1 MLAAIAAFW
10 AYEPPIPTEYPMKFQ
25 LTLAAVLAG
34 LATSAVAA
42 PPSGEQVFKQRCT
55 VCHSVQPA
63 PGKMG
68 PPLAGVVGRKA
79 GSAPGYAYSNAMK
92 SSGITWTPDKLD
104 AFVKA
109 PGKTVPGTK
118 MLLGA
123 PNPEE
128 RAAVIQYLGTLRK

>member
-1 MLAAIAAFW
+1 MK
-10 AYEPPIPTEYPMKFQ
+10 YP

-34 LATSAVAA
+34 MATSAVAG
-42 PPSGEQVFKQRCT
+42 PPSGQAVFEQRCS
-55 VCHSVQPA
+55 VCHSIQPA

-79 GSAPGYAYSNAMK
+79 GTVAGFTYSSALKA
-92 SSGITWTPDKLD
+92 SGVTWTADKLD

-109 PGKTVPGTK
+109 PSKTVPGTK

-123 PNPEE
+123 PDDQQ
-128 RAAVIQYLGTLRK
+128 RAAVIQYLGSVKK

>member
-1 MLAAIAAFW
+1 
-10 AYEPPIPTEYPMKFQ
+10 MKFQ
-25 LTLAAVLAG
+25 FVLAAGLAV
-34 LATSAVAA
+34 LATSAAAA
-42 PPSGEQVFKQRCT
+42 PSGQQVFEQRCSI
-55 VCHSVQPA
+55 CHSLQPA

-79 GSAPGYAYSNAMK
+79 GTAPGYVYSSAMK
-92 SSGITWTPDKLD
+92 ASGLTWTPAQLD

-123 PNPEE
+123 PDDAQ
-128 RAAVIQYLGTLRK
+128 RAAVIQYLGSIRK

>member
-1 MLAAIAAFW
+1 
-10 AYEPPIPTEYPMKFQ
+10 MKFQ

-34 LATSAVAA
+34 LATSAAAA
-42 PPSGEQVFKQRCT
+42 PPSGDQVFQQRCT

-79 GSAPGYAYSNAMK
+79 GTAPGYAYSNALK
-92 SSGITWTPDKLD
+92 ASGITWTPDQLD
-104 AFVKA
+104 AFLKA
-109 PGKTVPGTK
+109 PGKAVPGTK

-123 PNPEE
+123 PNPED
-128 RAAVIQYLGTLRK
+128 RAAVIQYLSTLKK

>member
-1 MLAAIAAFW
+1 MKYPLILAAAFV
-10 AYEPPIPTEYPMKFQ
+10 T
-25 LTLAAVLAG
+25 T
-34 LATSAVAA
+34 ATSAAAA
-42 PPSGEQVFKQRCT
+42 PPSGQQVFEQRCS
-55 VCHSVQPA
+55 VCHSLQPA

-79 GSAPGYAYSNAMK
+79 GTAPGYAYSNALK
-92 SSGITWTPDKLD
+92 ASNITWTPEQLD

-123 PNPEE
+123 PDAEQ
-128 RAAVIQYLGTLRK
+128 RAAVIQYLGSLKK

>member
-1 MLAAIAAFW
+1 MK
-10 AYEPPIPTEYPMKFQ
+10 YP

-34 LATSAVAA
+34 MATSAFAA
-42 PPSGEQVFKQRCT
+42 PSSGQAVFEQRCS
-55 VCHSVQPA
+55 VCHSLQPA

-79 GSAPGYAYSNAMK
+79 GTVTGFAYSSALK
-92 SSGITWTPDKLD
+92 ASGVTWTVDKLD

-109 PGKTVPGTK
+109 PSKTVPGTK

-123 PNPEE
+123 PDDQQ
-128 RAAVIQYLGTLRK
+128 RAAVIQYLGSVKK

>member
-1 MLAAIAAFW
+1 MK
-10 AYEPPIPTEYPMKFQ
+10 YP

-34 LATSAVAA
+34 MATGAVAA
-42 PPSGEQVFKQRCT
+42 PSGQAVFEQRCS
-55 VCHSVQPA
+55 VCHALQPA

-79 GSAPGYAYSNAMK
+79 GAVGGFAYSSALK
-92 SSGITWTPDKLD
+92 ASGITWTPDQLD

-109 PGKTVPGTK
+109 PSKAVPGTK

-123 PNPEE
+123 PDAEQ
-128 RAAVIQYLGTLRK
+128 RAAVIQYLGSVKK

>member
-1 MLAAIAAFW
+1 MKQSLMLAAALIGA
-10 AYEPPIPTEYPMKFQ
+10 
-25 LTLAAVLAG
+25 
-34 LATSAVAA
+34 ATSAAAA
-42 PPSGEQVFKQRCT
+42 PPSGQAVFEQRCSI
-55 VCHSVQPA
+55 CHSLQPA

-79 GSAPGYAYSNAMK
+79 GTASGYAYSSAMK
-92 SSGITWTPDKLD
+92 AYGVTWTPEALD

-123 PNPEE
+123 PDAEQ
-128 RAAVIQYLGTLRK
+128 RAAVIQYLGSLKK

>member
-1 MLAAIAAFW
+1 MKFPLMLAAI
-10 AYEPPIPTEYPMKFQ
+10 
-25 LTLAAVLAG
+25 LAG
-34 LATSAVAA
+34 MATSATAA
-42 PPSGEQVFKQRCT
+42 PSGQAVFEQRCAI
-55 VCHSVQPA
+55 CHALQPA

-79 GSAPGYAYSNAMK
+79 GTVAGFAYSSALK
-92 SSGITWTPDKLD
+92 ASGVTWTADTLD

-123 PNPEE
+123 PDAEQ
-128 RAAVIQYLGTLRK
+128 RAAVIQYLGSVKK